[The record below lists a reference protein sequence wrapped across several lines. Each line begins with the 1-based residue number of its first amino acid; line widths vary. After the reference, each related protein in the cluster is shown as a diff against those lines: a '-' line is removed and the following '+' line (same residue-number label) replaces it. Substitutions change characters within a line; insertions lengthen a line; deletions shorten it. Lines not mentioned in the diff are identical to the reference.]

1 MKSLVGCRVG
11 NASFSSGDI
20 PKMIDSTDNNV
31 DAASTPNTP
40 ADRQVSEAQ
49 LHANKQNA
57 QHSTGA
63 KTEAGRQASS
73 MNALKHGLTAVAA
86 CLPGDNAPDYQDMVA
101 SHFQR
106 HSPLGDEECEV
117 VQLIADNAWRL
128 HKVTLR
134 EAAIFDVGRTEY
146 AGMFFNEIEDNTRRR
161 AMEEA
166 KLSLIYAK
174 DLKNLYLQE
183 RRIRTHHNED
193 LARLKAL
200 QTERLEKQKRE
211 EKEAVA
217 QNEAAIQRVRDI
229 IEKCRSEKVPF
240 NPPDFGFDFT
250 SAEWIYFSK
259 RFHEHYTLKH
269 EWLDLNKTLAEYR
282 ASQLEPKIA

>member
-1 MKSLVGCRVG
+1 
-11 NASFSSGDI
+11 
-20 PKMIDSTDNNV
+20 MIDSTDNNV
-31 DAASTPNTP
+31 DAVSTPNTP

-57 QHSTGA
+57 QQSTGA

-86 CLPGDNAPDYQDMVA
+86 CLPGDNAQDYQDMVA

-134 EAAIFDVGRTEY
+134 EAAIFDVGRLENL
-146 AGMFFNEIEDNTRRR
+146 GLFFNEIENESRRQD
-161 AMEEA
+161 MIDA
-166 KLSLIYAK
+166 KVSMIYAK

-183 RRIRTHHNED
+183 RRIRGYLKD
-193 LARLKAL
+193 DMARLKAL
-200 QTERLEKQKRE
+200 QAERLEKQKRE
-211 EKEAVA
+211 EKEAIA
-217 QNEAAIQRVRDI
+217 RNEAAVQRVRDAVD
-229 IEKCRSEKVPF
+229 KCRSQKIPF

-250 SAEWIYFSK
+250 TEEWIYFSK

>member
-1 MKSLVGCRVG
+1 MNVSNENL
-11 NASFSSGDI
+11 
-20 PKMIDSTDNNV
+20 V
-31 DAASTPNTP
+31 DAVSTPNTP
-40 ADRQVSEAQ
+40 ADRHVSEAQ

-57 QHSTGA
+57 QHSSGA

-86 CLPGDNAPDYQDMVA
+86 CLPGDNAADYQDMVA

-146 AGMFFNEIEDNTRRR
+146 SGMFFNEIEDTTRRR

-183 RRIRTHHNED
+183 RRIRTHHKED

-211 EKEAVA
+211 EKEALA
-217 QNEAAIQRVRDI
+217 QNDATVSRAYQIAERCGHQ
-229 IEKCRSEKVPF
+229 KVAF
-240 NPPDFGFDFT
+240 NPAEFGFVFT
-250 SAEWIYFSK
+250 VEEWIDYTKRNDRYFRLASK
-259 RFHEHYTLKH
+259 Y
-269 EWLDLNKTLAEYR
+269 LDLNKTVAEYR
-282 ASQLEPKIA
+282 ASQVEPKIA